1 MSDIVTSSDFFRA
14 LLMQCIG
21 TIMIEWE
28 QWEFPQPSF
37 DRGYFNERL
46 KRPIP
51 VNTLTRQR
59 TKRLFENIFSP
70 DNRSGRFQ
78 EPQAVEA
85 ANALIALINNYFH
98 IDLSVWE
105 NHYTTE
111 NSISRSHLLSCLD
124 IILSFAEGTET
135 LHQNKYLIP

>member
-59 TKRLFENIFSP
+59 TKRLFENIFP
-70 DNRSGRFQ
+70 LIT
-78 EPQAVEA
+78 A
-85 ANALIALINNYFH
+85 AADF
-98 IDLSVWE
+98 
-105 NHYTTE
+105 
-111 NSISRSHLLSCLD
+111 RSHKLLKLQ
-124 IILSFAEGTET
+124 T
-135 LHQNKYLIP
+135 L